1 MSYTKE
7 KEAVIMSTLGHNI
20 AYLRKIKGITQEN
33 LAEMLQVSA
42 QAVSKWENNI
52 SCPDILLL
60 KPIANLFGV
69 TVDQL
74 LSAEE
79 PKNLKNIQVA
89 NKILRIDFIDSQDN
103 ISLNIP
109 LENLDELSK
118 TEKAPF
124 GSLFFKSSAADTAP
138 RLTRALQNPLF
149 SRASFE
155 KPANIP
161 DRGVL
166 KLLICSS
173 V

>member
-1 MSYTKE
+1 
-7 KEAVIMSTLGHNI
+7 MSTLGHNI

-103 ISLNIP
+103 ISLDIP

-118 TEKAPF
+118 TEKVKNKPF
-124 GSLFFKSSAADTAP
+124 LNSESGLLKKINFAWLKEYIDSGNCGTFLQMKSEDGTEVKISI
-138 RLTRALQNPLF
+138 
-149 SRASFE
+149 E
-155 KPANIP
+155 
-161 DRGVL
+161 
-166 KLLICSS
+166 
-173 V
+173 